1 MRGKIDKKM
10 MIPLI
15 ASGIIASQLMGCASA
30 SSKEFLDLLNKG
42 EAIEIEVAVPESIE
56 EGTEKDLEWVQLDQ
70 LSTYPEFRRAMD
82 DALFITNFGED
93 SKNGIL
99 YVDLEGNHEGNNTLY
114 NAFMNNAFRENY
126 WENEE
131 IQKQVQEA
139 VLEVYADVE
148 ADTEG
153 IKVAALNAYYNLLPD
168 AEPNYFNGESLIN
181 RGEFMALLY
190 RSENPVKELESNE
203 EFTSLVGE
211 SDNTDFAYSLVED
224 SYLNTIDKSLN
235 AKTFNGTMT
244 RGEAIYMLMHHF
256 YGDELSTY
264 TNSPSLPDIKNG
276 GDIASKQKFEGDYS
290 TSVELIYS
298 LQNADSGAP
307 EEIYKAVALAYD
319 KGIINSTE
327 DSRWDEG
334 ITKEESLTLLTSTL
348 SSMPTKGSYQQGA
361 STSEATNEDTEGLY
375 GPALEVNPAATTSEV
390 EDEEEEAAIQA
401 EVEAGT
407 LVIPETVEVNE
418 LDGTLY
424 TTTDVALREKNTVAS
439 EKLATVPAGTAV
451 HVTGITEDEQW
462 YQISDYEDIE
472 VGYISG
478 AYLSSEKPSSSSSS
492 SGSTNETASES
503 TETQQV
509 ETPETQA
516 PAETTPQTEAPQTE
530 TSAPS
535 TGGSTTTAPNPGA
548 QAVYDQIQNGG
559 STGQTN
565 TPDGMAPV
573 GDVTGGNASLFGN
586 AKDGSGL
593 LSGGQNAGGILHAE

>member
-1 MRGKIDKKM
+1 MSGKFLKIKKM
-10 MIPLI
+10 VIPMITMV
-15 ASGIIASQLMGCASA
+15 IIASQLMGCASA

-56 EGTEKDLEWVQLDQ
+56 EGTEKALEWVQLDQ

-131 IQKQVQEA
+131 VQKQVQED

-190 RSENPVKELESNE
+190 RSENPVQDLESNE

-224 SYLNTIDKSLN
+224 SYLSTTDKSLN

-256 YGDELSTY
+256 YGDELSSY
-264 TNSPSLPDIKNG
+264 TNNPSLPDIKNG
-276 GDIASKQKFEGDYS
+276 GDIASKQKFEGDYV

-298 LQNADSGAP
+298 LQNADQGAP
-307 EEIYKAVALAYD
+307 EEIYKAVGLAYD
-319 KGIINSTE
+319 KGILEYTE

-334 ITKEESLTLLTSTL
+334 ITKEEALTLLTNTL
-348 SSMPTKGSYQQGA
+348 SSVPTKGSYQQGA
-361 STSEATNEDTEGLY
+361 ASGSTSETSAEAETDTPAGSVVEITTPGDEAYQQQLIEEGL
-375 GPALEVNPAATTSEV
+375 LTDDV
-390 EDEEEEAAIQA
+390 EEIAITDMDETMY
-401 EVEAGT
+401 V
-407 LVIPETVEVNE
+407 V
-418 LDGTLY
+418 
-424 TTTDVALREKNTVAS
+424 TDVALRAKYTTAS
-439 EKLATVPAGTAV
+439 EKLRTLATGEEI
-451 HVTGITEDEQW
+451 HVTGLTEDGNW
-462 YQISDYEDIE
+462 YRVEHSE
-472 VGYISG
+472 SG
-478 AYLSSEKPSSSSSS
+478 EGFVASQYLSSEKPVVEQPSESASSS
-492 SGSTNETASES
+492 NSES
-503 TETQQV
+503 TNTGSSTTETPVV
-509 ETPETQA
+509 ETPSQEETIVVEPA
-516 PAETTPQTEAPQTE
+516 PAPEDLPDAP
-530 TSAPS
+530 APDN
-535 TGGSTTTAPNPGA
+535 PNPDATPTDDDWFNAA
-548 QAVYDQIQNGG
+548 QNSDPISLDG
-559 STGQTN
+559 TGN
-565 TPDGMAPV
+565 LP
-573 GDVTGGNASLFGN
+573 
-586 AKDGSGL
+586 
-593 LSGGQNAGGILHAE
+593 SGGFEDVQVH

>member
-1 MRGKIDKKM
+1 MSGKFLKIKKM
-10 MIPLI
+10 VIPMITMV
-15 ASGIIASQLMGCASA
+15 IIASQLMGCASA

-56 EGTEKDLEWVQLDQ
+56 EGTEKALEWVQLDQ

-131 IQKQVQEA
+131 VQKQVQEA

-190 RSENPVKELESNE
+190 RSENPVQDLESNE

-224 SYLNTIDKSLN
+224 SYLSTSDKSLN

-276 GDIASKQKFEGDYS
+276 GDIASKQKFTGDYH
-290 TSVELIYS
+290 TSVELMYA

-307 EEIYKAVALAYD
+307 EEIYKAVGLAYD
-319 KGIINSTE
+319 KGILESTE

-361 STSEATNEDTEGLY
+361 SSSEDATSTEASDITALDLVLY
-375 GPALEVNPAATTSEV
+375 AIEEVPVKADYSDDAETIRTLAKYEEV
-390 EDEEEEAAIQA
+390 
-401 EVEAGT
+401 T
-407 LVIPETVEVNE
+407 
-418 LDGTLY
+418 
-424 TTTDVALREKNTVAS
+424 
-439 EKLATVPAGTAV
+439 
-451 HVTGITEDEQW
+451 VTGITTDGEWYEISEDGKKVYVDAEALV
-462 YQISDYEDIE
+462 DGNELNVLLEAETEEE
-472 VGYISG
+472 VP
-478 AYLSSEKPSSSSSS
+478 E
-492 SGSTNETASES
+492 TNETESVEDNETESTVQETESEVASEAPS
-503 TETQQV
+503 QVQTES
-509 ETPETQA
+509 QA
-516 PAETTPQTEAPQTE
+516 PAETVPTPAPQETVPVDSLTEAQQKVVE
-530 TSAPS
+530 QINQGQQQ
-535 TGGSTTTAPNPGA
+535 TGGTP
-548 QAVYDQIQNGG
+548 VDNGG
-559 STGQTN
+559 SAEADALLGGPPTAATNNRTVIGDLEITG
-565 TPDGMAPV
+565 DDLG
-573 GDVTGGNASLFGN
+573 
-586 AKDGSGL
+586 
-593 LSGGQNAGGILHAE
+593 LHAAQ

>member
-1 MRGKIDKKM
+1 MRGKIDKKV

-131 IQKQVQEA
+131 VQKQVQEA

-190 RSENPVKELESNE
+190 RSENPVQDLESNE

-211 SDNTDFAYSLVED
+211 SDNTDFAYSLVDD
-224 SYLNTIDKSLN
+224 SYLSTSDKSLN

-298 LQNADSGAP
+298 LQNADAGAP
-307 EEIYKAVALAYD
+307 EEIYKAVGLAYD
-319 KGIINSTE
+319 KGILESTE

-334 ITKEESLTLLTSTL
+334 ITKEEALTLLTNTL
-348 SSMPTKGSYQQGA
+348 SSTPTKGSYQQGA
-361 STSEATNEDTEGLY
+361 STSDSETSTEAETEADTPAGAVVEITTPEDEAYQQQLIEEGEISTEVEEIAIEDMDATMYATTNVAVRENY
-375 GPALEVNPAATTSEV
+375 STTSERLRTLSTG
-390 EDEEEEAAIQA
+390 EE
-401 EVEAGT
+401 
-407 LVIPETVEVNE
+407 
-418 LDGTLY
+418 
-424 TTTDVALREKNTVAS
+424 
-439 EKLATVPAGTAV
+439 V
-451 HVTGITEDEQW
+451 HVTGKTEDGLW
-462 YQISDYEDIE
+462 TRIE
-472 VGYISG
+472 EGEGEAFVASN
-478 AYLSSEKPSSSSSS
+478 YLSTEKPVVEEESPATS
-492 SGSTNETASES
+492 ESES
-503 TETQQV
+503 TSSNSGNTTQT
-509 ETPETQA
+509 ETPAPEQETVILEPA
-516 PAETTPQTEAPQTE
+516 PAEEDLPPAP
-530 TSAPS
+530 APDNPDALES
-535 TGGSTTTAPNPGA
+535 LPIGGSANVGGA
-548 QAVYDQIQNGG
+548 VDFSQM
-559 STGQTN
+559 TN
-565 TPDGMAPV
+565 
-573 GDVTGGNASLFGN
+573 
-586 AKDGSGL
+586 GSGTGMSEGT
-593 LSGGQNAGGILHAE
+593 LSGGDTGLTWN

>member
-1 MRGKIDKKM
+1 MRGKIDKKV

-131 IQKQVQEA
+131 VQKQVQEA

-190 RSENPVKELESNE
+190 RSENPVQDLESNE

-224 SYLNTIDKSLN
+224 SYLNTVDKSLN
-235 AKTFNGTMT
+235 TKTFNGTMT

-276 GDIASKQKFEGDYS
+276 GDIASKQKFTGDYA

-307 EEIYKAVALAYD
+307 EEIYKAVGLAYD
-319 KGIINSTE
+319 KGILESTE

-334 ITKEESLTLLTSTL
+334 VTKEEALTLLTNTL
-348 SSMPTKGSYQQGA
+348 SSIPTKGSYQQGA
-361 STSEATNEDTEGLY
+361 ASSDSETSTEVETEVDTPAGAIVEIESPEDEAYQQQLIEEGEISTEVEEIAIEEMDATMY
-375 GPALEVNPAATTSEV
+375 AITDVAVRENYSTTSERLRTLSTG
-390 EDEEEEAAIQA
+390 EE
-401 EVEAGT
+401 
-407 LVIPETVEVNE
+407 
-418 LDGTLY
+418 
-424 TTTDVALREKNTVAS
+424 
-439 EKLATVPAGTAV
+439 V
-451 HVTGITEDEQW
+451 HVTGKTEDGLW
-462 YQISDYEDIE
+462 MRIE
-472 VGYISG
+472 EGEGEAFVASN
-478 AYLSSEKPSSSSSS
+478 YLSTEKPVVEEESP
-492 SGSTNETASES
+492 STSESES
-503 TETQQV
+503 TSSNNESTNSS
-509 ETPETQA
+509 T
-516 PAETTPQTEAPQTE
+516 TTPSTEAPVTE
-530 TSAPS
+530 VPQQQETVVLEPAPAPEDLPEAPAPDNPSAWE
-535 TGGSTTTAPNPGA
+535 
-548 QAVYDQIQNGG
+548 
-559 STGQTN
+559 
-565 TPDGMAPV
+565 
-573 GDVTGGNASLFGN
+573 SLGEPEYT
-586 AKDGSGL
+586 DGSEFAPTLGDGSNL
-593 LSGGQNAGGILHAE
+593 GEGTLSGGDTGLTWN

>member
-1 MRGKIDKKM
+1 MSGKFLKIKKM
-10 MIPLI
+10 IIPMMTMV
-15 ASGIIASQLMGCASA
+15 IIASQLMGCASA
-30 SSKEFLDLLNKG
+30 SSKEFLALLDKG

-56 EGTEKDLEWVQLDQ
+56 EGTEKAFEWVQLDQ

-82 DALFITNFGED
+82 DALFITNFGD
-93 SKNGIL
+93 NSKNGIL

-114 NAFMNNAFRENY
+114 NAFANNAFRESY

-131 IQKQVQEA
+131 VQKQVQEA

-148 ADTEG
+148 AETEG

-181 RGEFMALLY
+181 RGEFMAMLY

-203 EFTSLVGE
+203 EFTALVGE
-211 SDNTDFAYSLVED
+211 SDNTDFAYSLAEEG
-224 SYLNTIDKSLN
+224 YLNTLDKSLN
-235 AKTFNGTMT
+235 TKTFNGTMT
-244 RGEAIYMLMHHF
+244 RGEAIYMLMNHF
-256 YGDELSTY
+256 YGDELSSY

-276 GDIASKQKFEGDYS
+276 GDIASKQKFTGDYA

-298 LQNADSGAP
+298 LQNADAGAP

-334 ITKEESLTLLTSTL
+334 ITKEESITLLTNTL

-361 STSEATNEDTEGLY
+361 ANSEEADTEGLY
-375 GPALEVNPAATTSEV
+375 GPALEVNPAATTSEIMDE
-390 EDEEEEAAIQA
+390 EDEAAVQE
-401 EVEAGT
+401 EVEAGII
-407 LVIPETVEVNE
+407 VVPETVEVNE
-418 LDGTLY
+418 LDGTLF
-424 TTTDVALREKNTVAS
+424 TTTDVALREKNSVAS

-472 VGYISG
+472 IGYISG
-478 AYLSSEKPSSSSSS
+478 AYLSSEKPSSSGSN
-492 SGSTNETASES
+492 SGSGPTNETASES
-503 TETQQV
+503 TEAQQV

-530 TSAPS
+530 TPAPS

-548 QAVYDQIQNGG
+548 QQVYDQVNQ
-559 STGQTN
+559 
-565 TPDGMAPV
+565 
-573 GDVTGGNASLFGN
+573 GNAGNTEKTNESMFGN
-586 AKDGSGL
+586 AKDGTGL
-593 LSGGQNAGGILHAE
+593 LSGGQGDKDILGSLHAAP

>member
-1 MRGKIDKKM
+1 MSGKFLKIKKM
-10 MIPLI
+10 VIPMITMV
-15 ASGIIASQLMGCASA
+15 IIASQLMGCASA

-131 IQKQVQEA
+131 VQKQVQEA

-190 RSENPVKELESNE
+190 RSENPVQDLESNE
-203 EFTSLVGE
+203 EFTALVGE

-224 SYLNTIDKSLN
+224 SYLSTSDKSLN

-276 GDIASKQKFEGDYS
+276 GDIASKQKFEGDYH

-298 LQNADSGAP
+298 LQNADAGAP
-307 EEIYKAVALAYD
+307 EEIYKAVGLAYD
-319 KGIINSTE
+319 KGILESTE

-334 ITKEESLTLLTSTL
+334 ITKEEALTLLTNTL
-348 SSMPTKGSYQQGA
+348 SSTPTKGSYQQGA
-361 STSEATNEDTEGLY
+361 ASGSTSETSAEAETEVDTPAGAVVEIESPEDEAYQQQLIEEGEISTEVEEVAIEEMDATMYAITNVAVRENY
-375 GPALEVNPAATTSEV
+375 STTSERLRTLSTG
-390 EDEEEEAAIQA
+390 EE
-401 EVEAGT
+401 
-407 LVIPETVEVNE
+407 
-418 LDGTLY
+418 
-424 TTTDVALREKNTVAS
+424 
-439 EKLATVPAGTAV
+439 V
-451 HVTGITEDEQW
+451 HVTGKTEDGLW
-462 YQISDYEDIE
+462 MRIE
-472 VGYISG
+472 EGDGEAFVASN
-478 AYLSSEKPSSSSSS
+478 YLSTEKPVVEEQPSTSEPESTSS
-492 SGSTNETASES
+492 SGGN
-503 TETQQV
+503 
-509 ETPETQA
+509 
-516 PAETTPQTEAPQTE
+516 TTQTE
-530 TSAPS
+530 TPAPEQTTPPEQETVVLEPAPS
-535 TGGSTTTAPNPGA
+535 EDNLPEAPAPDNPSA
-548 QAVYDQIQNGG
+548 WE
-559 STGQTN
+559 
-565 TPDGMAPV
+565 
-573 GDVTGGNASLFGN
+573 SLGEPEYT
-586 AKDGSGL
+586 DGSEFAPSGDLGSIGSNVPELNSGL
-593 LSGGQNAGGILHAE
+593 EWN

>member
-1 MRGKIDKKM
+1 MRGKIDKKV

-131 IQKQVQEA
+131 VQKQVQEA

-168 AEPNYFNGESLIN
+168 SEPNYFNGESLIN

-190 RSENPVKELESNE
+190 RSENPVQDLESNE

-224 SYLNTIDKSLN
+224 SYLNTSDKSLN

-361 STSEATNEDTEGLY
+361 ASGESTNEDTEGLY

-478 AYLSSEKPSSSSSS
+478 AYLSSEKPSPKV
-492 SGSTNETASES
+492 EES
-503 TETQQV
+503 APAES
-509 ETPETQA
+509 QA
-516 PAETTPQTEAPQTE
+516 PAETTPAPEAPATEAPVE
-530 TSAPS
+530 TPS
-535 TGGSTTTAPNPGA
+535 TPAGGSTATAPNPGA
-548 QAVYDQIQNGG
+548 QEVYDSVNSGE
-559 STGQTN
+559 STFDPN
-565 TPDGMAPV
+565 TPAPGATPDNIN
-573 GDVTGGNASLFGN
+573 GDMFGN
-586 AKDGSGL
+586 AVDGSHL
-593 LSGGQNAGGILHAE
+593 LDDGVGADGLHAAQ

>member
-82 DALFITNFGED
+82 DALFITNFGD
-93 SKNGIL
+93 NSKNGIL
-99 YVDLEGNHEGNNTLY
+99 YVDLGGNHEGNNTLY

-131 IQKQVQEA
+131 VQKQVQEA

-148 ADTEG
+148 AETEG

-190 RSENPVKELESNE
+190 RSENPVQDLESNE
-203 EFTSLVGE
+203 EFTALVGE

-224 SYLNTIDKSLN
+224 SYLNTVDKSLN
-235 AKTFNGTMT
+235 TKTFNGTMT

-276 GDIASKQKFEGDYS
+276 GDIASKQKFTGDYS
-290 TSVELIYS
+290 TSVELMYA

-478 AYLSSEKPSSSSSS
+478 AYLASKKPSSSSSS
-492 SGSTNETASES
+492 SGSTSSSESSSSTSTESESATTSES
-503 TETQQV
+503 TSTPAETTQP
-509 ETPETQA
+509 EPET
-516 PAETTPQTEAPQTE
+516 PAETTPAPE
-530 TSAPS
+530 TPSTS

-548 QAVYDQIQNGG
+548 QAVYDQVQ
-559 STGQTN
+559 SGQSS
-565 TPDGMAPV
+565 
-573 GDVTGGNASLFGN
+573 GDTNASRFAN
-586 AKDGSGL
+586 IQD
-593 LSGGQNAGGILHAE
+593 GGIISGTGTVEGLHAAD

>member
-1 MRGKIDKKM
+1 MSGKFLKIKKM
-10 MIPLI
+10 VIPMITMV
-15 ASGIIASQLMGCASA
+15 IIASQLMGCASA

-190 RSENPVKELESNE
+190 RSENPVQDLESNE
-203 EFTSLVGE
+203 EFTALVGE

-224 SYLNTIDKSLN
+224 SYLSTSDKSLN

-276 GDIASKQKFEGDYS
+276 GDIASKQKFEGDYH

-298 LQNADSGAP
+298 LQNADAGAP
-307 EEIYKAVALAYD
+307 EEIYKAVGLAYD
-319 KGIINSTE
+319 KGILESTE

-334 ITKEESLTLLTSTL
+334 ITKEEALTLLTNTL

-361 STSEATNEDTEGLY
+361 STS
-375 GPALEVNPAATTSEV
+375 TSEAETEASDITALDLV
-390 EDEEEEAAIQA
+390 LYAIEEVPVKADYSEDAEKIRTLAKYEE
-401 EVEAGT
+401 VT
-407 LVIPETVEVNE
+407 
-418 LDGTLY
+418 
-424 TTTDVALREKNTVAS
+424 
-439 EKLATVPAGTAV
+439 
-451 HVTGITEDEQW
+451 VTGITTDGEW
-462 YQISDYEDIE
+462 YEISDDGKKVYVDSEALVDGNELNVLLEAETEEE
-472 VGYISG
+472 VP
-478 AYLSSEKPSSSSSS
+478 E
-492 SGSTNETASES
+492 TNETESVEDNETESTVQETESEVASEAPS
-503 TETQQV
+503 QTQTES
-509 ETPETQA
+509 QA
-516 PAETTPQTEAPQTE
+516 PAETVPTPVHQETVPVDSLTEAQQKVVDQMQNQQN
-530 TSAPS
+530 
-535 TGGSTTTAPNPGA
+535 TG
-548 QAVYDQIQNGG
+548 QIANNGG
-559 STGQTN
+559 SSEADALLGDTPMVGVDSAQSMGDLDISNGTG
-565 TPDGMAPV
+565 A
-573 GDVTGGNASLFGN
+573 
-586 AKDGSGL
+586 GL
-593 LSGGQNAGGILHAE
+593 EAE

>member
-1 MRGKIDKKM
+1 
-10 MIPLI
+10 
-15 ASGIIASQLMGCASA
+15 
-30 SSKEFLDLLNKG
+30 
-42 EAIEIEVAVPESIE
+42 
-56 EGTEKDLEWVQLDQ
+56 
-70 LSTYPEFRRAMD
+70 
-82 DALFITNFGED
+82 
-93 SKNGIL
+93 
-99 YVDLEGNHEGNNTLY
+99 
-114 NAFMNNAFRENY
+114 
-126 WENEE
+126 
-131 IQKQVQEA
+131 
-139 VLEVYADVE
+139 
-148 ADTEG
+148 
-153 IKVAALNAYYNLLPD
+153 
-168 AEPNYFNGESLIN
+168 
-181 RGEFMALLY
+181 MALLY
-190 RSENPVKELESNE
+190 RSENPVQDLESNE

-235 AKTFNGTMT
+235 TKTFNGTMT

-276 GDIASKQKFEGDYS
+276 GDIASKQKFTGDYS

-298 LQNADSGAP
+298 LQNADAGAP
-307 EEIYKAVALAYD
+307 EEIYKAVGLAYD
-319 KGIINSTE
+319 KGILESTE

-334 ITKEESLTLLTSTL
+334 ITKEESLTLLTNTL

-361 STSEATNEDTEGLY
+361 ASGESTNADTEGLY

-478 AYLSSEKPSSSSSS
+478 AYLASEKPSSSSDSNG
-492 SGSTNETASES
+492 SGSTNETVSES

-516 PAETTPQTEAPQTE
+516 PAETTPQTE

-548 QAVYDQIQNGG
+548 QAVYDQVQSGQ
-559 STGQTN
+559 STFDPN
-565 TPDGMAPV
+565 TPAPGATPDNIN
-573 GDVTGGNASLFGN
+573 GDMFGN
-586 AKDGSGL
+586 AVDGSHLLDDGVGAGL
-593 LSGGQNAGGILHAE
+593 EAAN

>member
-1 MRGKIDKKM
+1 MYQDWRLERMRGKIDKKM

-56 EGTEKDLEWVQLDQ
+56 EGTEKALEWVQLDQ

-131 IQKQVQEA
+131 VQKQVQEA

-148 ADTEG
+148 EDTEG

-190 RSENPVKELESNE
+190 RSENPVQDLESNE

-224 SYLNTIDKSLN
+224 SYLNTSDKSLN
-235 AKTFNGTMT
+235 VKTFNGTMT

-256 YGDELSTY
+256 YGDELSSY
-264 TNSPSLPDIKNG
+264 TNNPSLPDIKNG

-290 TSVELIYS
+290 TSVELIYA
-298 LQNADSGAP
+298 LQNADQGAP
-307 EEIYKAVALAYD
+307 EEIYKAVGLAYD
-319 KGIINSTE
+319 KGILESTE

-334 ITKEESLTLLTSTL
+334 ITKEEALTLLTNTL

-361 STSEATNEDTEGLY
+361 ASGESTNADTEGLY

-478 AYLSSEKPSSSSSS
+478 A
-492 SGSTNETASES
+492 
-503 TETQQV
+503 
-509 ETPETQA
+509 
-516 PAETTPQTEAPQTE
+516 
-530 TSAPS
+530 
-535 TGGSTTTAPNPGA
+535 
-548 QAVYDQIQNGG
+548 
-559 STGQTN
+559 
-565 TPDGMAPV
+565 
-573 GDVTGGNASLFGN
+573 
-586 AKDGSGL
+586 
-593 LSGGQNAGGILHAE
+593 

>member
-1 MRGKIDKKM
+1 MRGKIDKKV

-131 IQKQVQEA
+131 VQKQVQEA

-190 RSENPVKELESNE
+190 RSENPVQDLESNE

-224 SYLNTIDKSLN
+224 SYLSTSDKSLN

-276 GDIASKQKFEGDYS
+276 GDIASKQKFTGDYS
-290 TSVELIYS
+290 TSVELMYA

-307 EEIYKAVALAYD
+307 EEIYKAVGLAYD
-319 KGIINSTE
+319 KGILESTE

-334 ITKEESLTLLTSTL
+334 ITKEEALTLLTNTL

-361 STSEATNEDTEGLY
+361 STS
-375 GPALEVNPAATTSEV
+375 TSEAETEASDITALDLV
-390 EDEEEEAAIQA
+390 LYAIEEVPVKADYSEDAEKIRTLAKYEE
-401 EVEAGT
+401 VT
-407 LVIPETVEVNE
+407 
-418 LDGTLY
+418 
-424 TTTDVALREKNTVAS
+424 
-439 EKLATVPAGTAV
+439 
-451 HVTGITEDEQW
+451 VTGITTDGEW
-462 YQISDYEDIE
+462 YEISDDGKKVYVDSEALVDGNELNVLLEAETEEE
-472 VGYISG
+472 VP
-478 AYLSSEKPSSSSSS
+478 E
-492 SGSTNETASES
+492 TNETESVEDNETESTVQETESEVASEAPS
-503 TETQQV
+503 QTQTES
-509 ETPETQA
+509 QA
-516 PAETTPQTEAPQTE
+516 PAETVPTPVPQETVPVDSLTEAQQKVVDQMQNQQN
-530 TSAPS
+530 
-535 TGGSTTTAPNPGA
+535 TG
-548 QAVYDQIQNGG
+548 QIANNGG
-559 STGQTN
+559 SSEADALLGDTPMVGVDSAQSMGDLDISNGTG
-565 TPDGMAPV
+565 A
-573 GDVTGGNASLFGN
+573 
-586 AKDGSGL
+586 GL
-593 LSGGQNAGGILHAE
+593 EAE

>member
-1 MRGKIDKKM
+1 MRGKIDKKV

-131 IQKQVQEA
+131 VQKQVQEA

-190 RSENPVKELESNE
+190 RSENPVQDLESNE

-224 SYLNTIDKSLN
+224 SYLSTSDKSLN

-276 GDIASKQKFEGDYS
+276 GDIASKQKFTGDYS

-298 LQNADSGAP
+298 LQNADAGAP

-361 STSEATNEDTEGLY
+361 STSGSETSTEAETEVDTPAGAVVEIESPEDEAYQQQLIEEGEISTEVEEVAIEEMDATMYAITNVAVRENY
-375 GPALEVNPAATTSEV
+375 STTSERLRTLSTG
-390 EDEEEEAAIQA
+390 EE
-401 EVEAGT
+401 
-407 LVIPETVEVNE
+407 
-418 LDGTLY
+418 
-424 TTTDVALREKNTVAS
+424 
-439 EKLATVPAGTAV
+439 V
-451 HVTGITEDEQW
+451 HVTGKTEDGLW
-462 YQISDYEDIE
+462 MRIE
-472 VGYISG
+472 EGDGEAFVASN
-478 AYLSSEKPSSSSSS
+478 YLSTEKPVVEEESPATSESESTSS
-492 SGSTNETASES
+492 SGGSADSST
-503 TETQQV
+503 
-509 ETPETQA
+509 
-516 PAETTPQTEAPQTE
+516 TTPSTEAPVTE
-530 TSAPS
+530 VPQQQETVVLEPAPAPEDLPEAPAPDNPSAWE
-535 TGGSTTTAPNPGA
+535 
-548 QAVYDQIQNGG
+548 
-559 STGQTN
+559 
-565 TPDGMAPV
+565 
-573 GDVTGGNASLFGN
+573 SLGEPEYT
-586 AKDGSGL
+586 DGSEFAPTLGDL
-593 LSGGQNAGGILHAE
+593 GNIGQGTFGGTGADWN

>member
-1 MRGKIDKKM
+1 MRGKIDKKV

-131 IQKQVQEA
+131 VQKQVQEA
-139 VLEVYADVE
+139 VLDVYADVE
-148 ADTEG
+148 AETEG

-190 RSENPVKELESNE
+190 RSENPVQDLESNE

-235 AKTFNGTMT
+235 TKTFNGTMT

-276 GDIASKQKFEGDYS
+276 GDIASKQKFTGDYS
-290 TSVELIYS
+290 TSVELMYA

-307 EEIYKAVALAYD
+307 EEIYKAVGLAYD
-319 KGIINSTE
+319 KGILESTE

-334 ITKEESLTLLTSTL
+334 ITKEEALTLLTNTL

-361 STSEATNEDTEGLY
+361 STS
-375 GPALEVNPAATTSEV
+375 TSEAETEASDITALDLV
-390 EDEEEEAAIQA
+390 LYAIEEVPVKVDYSEDAETIRTLAKYEE
-401 EVEAGT
+401 VT
-407 LVIPETVEVNE
+407 
-418 LDGTLY
+418 
-424 TTTDVALREKNTVAS
+424 
-439 EKLATVPAGTAV
+439 
-451 HVTGITEDEQW
+451 VTGITTDGEW
-462 YQISDYEDIE
+462 YEISDEGKKVYVDSESLVDGNELNVLLEAETEEE
-472 VGYISG
+472 VP
-478 AYLSSEKPSSSSSS
+478 E
-492 SGSTNETASES
+492 TNETESVENDNETESTVQETESEVASEAPS
-503 TETQQV
+503 QTQTES
-509 ETPETQA
+509 QA
-516 PAETTPQTEAPQTE
+516 PAETVPTPAPQETVPVDSLTEAQQKVVDQINQGQQQ
-530 TSAPS
+530 
-535 TGGSTTTAPNPGA
+535 TGGTP
-548 QAVYDQIQNGG
+548 VDNGG
-559 STGQTN
+559 SAEADALLGGPPTAANSSWLNQPAGDLNTDGAGTGQ
-565 TPDGMAPV
+565 
-573 GDVTGGNASLFGN
+573 
-586 AKDGSGL
+586 
-593 LSGGQNAGGILHAE
+593 LHAAD

>member
-1 MRGKIDKKM
+1 MIIPM
-10 MIPLI
+10 MTMV
-15 ASGIIASQLMGCASA
+15 IIASQLMGCASA
-30 SSKEFLDLLNKG
+30 SSKEFLALLDKG

-56 EGTEKDLEWVQLDQ
+56 EGTEKAFEWVQLDQ

-82 DALFITNFGED
+82 DALFITNFGD
-93 SKNGIL
+93 NSKNGIL

-114 NAFMNNAFRENY
+114 NAFANNAFRESY

-131 IQKQVQEA
+131 VQKQVQEA

-148 ADTEG
+148 AETEG

-190 RSENPVKELESNE
+190 RSENPVQDLESNE

-211 SDNTDFAYSLVED
+211 SDNTDFAYSLAEEG
-224 SYLNTIDKSLN
+224 YLNTLDKSLN
-235 AKTFNGTMT
+235 TKTFNGTMT
-244 RGEAIYMLMHHF
+244 RGEAIYMLMNHF
-256 YGDELSTY
+256 YGDELSSY

-276 GDIASKQKFEGDYS
+276 GDIASKQKFEGDYG

-298 LQNADSGAP
+298 LQNADAGAP
-307 EEIYKAVALAYD
+307 EEIYRAVALAYD
-319 KGIINSTE
+319 KGILESTE

-361 STSEATNEDTEGLY
+361 ASSEEADTEGLY
-375 GPALEVNPAATTSEV
+375 GPALEVNPAATTSEIMDE
-390 EDEEEEAAIQA
+390 EDEAAVQE
-401 EVEAGT
+401 EVEAGII
-407 LVIPETVEVNE
+407 VVPETVEVNE
-418 LDGTLY
+418 LDGTLF
-424 TTTDVALREKNTVAS
+424 TTTDVALREKNSVAS

-530 TSAPS
+530 TPQTETPAPS

-548 QAVYDQIQNGG
+548 QEVYDAVNSGQ
-559 STGQTN
+559 STFDPN
-565 TPDGMAPV
+565 TPAPGATPDNIN
-573 GDVTGGNASLFGN
+573 GDMFGN
-586 AKDGSGL
+586 AVDGSHLLDDGVGAGL
-593 LSGGQNAGGILHAE
+593 EAAN

>member
-1 MRGKIDKKM
+1 MRGKIDKKV

-82 DALFITNFGED
+82 DALFITNFGD
-93 SKNGIL
+93 NSKNGIL

-131 IQKQVQEA
+131 VQKQVQEA

-148 ADTEG
+148 AETEG

-190 RSENPVKELESNE
+190 RSENPVQDLESNE

-224 SYLNTIDKSLN
+224 SYLSTSDKSLN

-298 LQNADSGAP
+298 LQNADAGAP
-307 EEIYKAVALAYD
+307 EEIYKAVGLAYD
-319 KGIINSTE
+319 KGILESTE

-334 ITKEESLTLLTSTL
+334 ITKEEALTLLTNTL
-348 SSMPTKGSYQQGA
+348 SSMPTKGSYHQGA
-361 STSEATNEDTEGLY
+361 SSSDSETSTEASDITALDLVLYAIEEVPVKADYSEDAETIRTLAKYE
-375 GPALEVNPAATTSEV
+375 EVT
-390 EDEEEEAAIQA
+390 
-401 EVEAGT
+401 
-407 LVIPETVEVNE
+407 
-418 LDGTLY
+418 
-424 TTTDVALREKNTVAS
+424 
-439 EKLATVPAGTAV
+439 
-451 HVTGITEDEQW
+451 VTGITTDGEWYEISEDGKKVYVDAEALV
-462 YQISDYEDIE
+462 DGNELNVLLEAETEEE
-472 VGYISG
+472 VP
-478 AYLSSEKPSSSSSS
+478 E
-492 SGSTNETASES
+492 TNETESVEDNETESTVQETESEVASEAPS
-503 TETQQV
+503 QTQTES
-509 ETPETQA
+509 QA
-516 PAETTPQTEAPQTE
+516 PAETVPTPAPQETVPVDSLTEAQQKVVDQINQGQQQ
-530 TSAPS
+530 
-535 TGGSTTTAPNPGA
+535 TGGTP
-548 QAVYDQIQNGG
+548 VDNGG
-559 STGQTN
+559 SAEADALLGGPPTAATSSWLNQ
-565 TPDGMAPV
+565 PA
-573 GDVTGGNASLFGN
+573 GDLDIS
-586 AKDGSGL
+586 GSQG
-593 LSGGQNAGGILHAE
+593 AGGILHAAD

>member
-1 MRGKIDKKM
+1 MSGKFLKIKKM
-10 MIPLI
+10 VIPMITMV
-15 ASGIIASQLMGCASA
+15 IIASQLMGCASA

-56 EGTEKDLEWVQLDQ
+56 EGTEKDLEWIQLDQ

-131 IQKQVQEA
+131 VQKQVQEA

-148 ADTEG
+148 EDTEG
-153 IKVAALNAYYNLLPD
+153 IKVAALNTYYNLLPD

-190 RSENPVKELESNE
+190 RSENPVQDLESNE

-224 SYLNTIDKSLN
+224 SYLNTSDKSLN

-244 RGEAIYMLMHHF
+244 RGEVIYMLMHHF
-256 YGDELSTY
+256 YGDELSSY
-264 TNSPSLPDIKNG
+264 TNNPSLPDIKNG

-298 LQNADSGAP
+298 LQNAEQGAP
-307 EEIYKAVALAYD
+307 EEIYKAVGLAYD
-319 KGIINSTE
+319 KGILESTE

-334 ITKEESLTLLTSTL
+334 ITKEEALTLLTNTL

-361 STSEATNEDTEGLY
+361 STSTSEAETEAETDTPAGSVVEITTPGDEAYQQQLIEEGL
-375 GPALEVNPAATTSEV
+375 LTDDV
-390 EDEEEEAAIQA
+390 EEMAITDMDETMY
-401 EVEAGT
+401 V
-407 LVIPETVEVNE
+407 V
-418 LDGTLY
+418 
-424 TTTDVALREKNTVAS
+424 TDVALRAKYTTAS
-439 EKLATVPAGTAV
+439 EKLRILATGEEI
-451 HVTGITEDEQW
+451 HVTGLTEDGNW
-462 YQISDYEDIE
+462 YRVEHSE
-472 VGYISG
+472 SG
-478 AYLSSEKPSSSSSS
+478 EGFVASQYLSSEKPVVEQPSESASSSSS
-492 SGSTNETASES
+492 E
-503 TETQQV
+503 
-509 ETPETQA
+509 
-516 PAETTPQTEAPQTE
+516 
-530 TSAPS
+530 S
-535 TGGSTTTAPNPGA
+535 TGGSESTTGNTSGSSSTTTPTTEAPVTETPSQEETIVLEPAPAPEDLPDAPAPDNPVPEAAPNTGSVIGSLDDNVIQGGEGGA
-548 QAVYDQIQNGG
+548 A
-559 STGQTN
+559 
-565 TPDGMAPV
+565 PDW
-573 GDVTGGNASLFGN
+573 
-586 AKDGSGL
+586 AKDVI
-593 LSGGQNAGGILHAE
+593 AY